1 MTASDSTVVGV
12 TTLRADRLPNEC
24 WIEVATADGRVGL
37 GETYGNAATVEAY
50 VHEVVAPYLLGQD
63 GDPVERHWWRMYR
76 NWGPGGI
83 GVESRALSAVDMALW
98 DLLGHK
104 TGLPLHALLGGAV
117 RPRIRAY
124 NTCGGPEYGGP
135 PMVPGADMRG
145 LPTDAAS
152 HDALRRDA
160 TDRASHSGRAFEDLQ
175 AFHDEPER
183 LAEEL
188 LDMGFH
194 AMKIWPLD
202 PIANATDGRM
212 PSDAQIREGLLPL
225 RRIRQRHGDRIEIAL
240 EMHGR
245 WDLPAA
251 IRIAAAAE
259 EYRPLWFEDPIPIDD
274 LDALARFV
282 ASTRI
287 PTLAGE
293 SLGPFQP
300 YGPLLDT
307 GLGIVSADPS
317 YCGGV
322 TGLRRVADLAGLR
335 LRSLNTHDCQ
345 GPVNLAISVHVA
357 LHADAAGLTEM
368 VRAFYF
374 GWYEEFVTGQPAF
387 EGGWLRPADAP
398 GHGVRLRPEIRP
410 ALRKQESHLGA

>member
-1 MTASDSTVVGV
+1 MTAFDSTVTRV

-24 WIEVATADGRVGL
+24 WIEVTAADGRVGL

-50 VHEVVAPYLLGQD
+50 VHEVVAPYLLGED
-63 GDPVERHWWRMYR
+63 ADPVERHWWRMYR

-83 GVESRALSAVDMALW
+83 GVESRAISAVDMALS
-98 DLLGHK
+98 DLLGQR
-104 TGLPLHALLGGAV
+104 TGLPLHAMLGGAV

-135 PMVPGADMRG
+135 AMVPGADMRG
-145 LPTDAAS
+145 LPATGSDAPGPNTGA
-152 HDALRRDA
+152 AGW
-160 TDRASHSGRAFEDLQ
+160 TYEDLQ
-175 AFHDEPER
+175 AFHEEPER

-202 PIANATDGRM
+202 PIANVTDGRM

-240 EMHGR
+240 ELHGR

-251 IRIAAAAE
+251 LRIAAAAE
-259 EYRPLWFEDPIPIDD
+259 EYRPLWFEDPIPMDD
-274 LDALARFV
+274 LDALGRFV
-282 ASTRI
+282 AATRI

-293 SLGPFQP
+293 SLGLFQP

-335 LRSLNTHDCQ
+335 GRSLNTHDCQ

-357 LHADAAGLTEM
+357 LHADAAALTEM

-374 GWYEEFVTGQPAF
+374 GWYEEFVTGQPLF
-387 EGGWLRPADAP
+387 EDGWLRPSDAP

-410 ALRKQESHLGA
+410 ALRTRVAS